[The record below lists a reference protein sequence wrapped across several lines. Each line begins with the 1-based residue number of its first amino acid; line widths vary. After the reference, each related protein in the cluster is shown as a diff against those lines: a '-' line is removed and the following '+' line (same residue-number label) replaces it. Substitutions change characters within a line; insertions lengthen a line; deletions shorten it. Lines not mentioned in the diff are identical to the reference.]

1 VNRRTVAL
9 ILAAFV
15 AGGAIVWAG
24 IAIFGGSDTKK
35 VAGPAE
41 TTTTTLPL
49 SSTAQELLDRL
60 KKGNA
65 LELHATY
72 TSAADASGTT
82 IKVEIW
88 RKGGKVRQD
97 VVLSG
102 SGVQTQ
108 IEGLQ
113 LPDGNVACQKPA
125 ASDWVCQ
132 RVASVANQAGA
143 TAGIFDSAAAS
154 LNGKDV
160 TATDEKVG
168 ADDARCYHIADAG
181 TASASSSPASASSSA
196 TDTES
201 SSSAAPAGTTM
212 CITSEGVPVRV
223 ASASSDLTL
232 SSVERSVDDAAFAPP
247 AAITEP
253 TTPTTAN

>member
-1 VNRRTVAL
+1 VNRRTVA
-9 ILAAFV
+9 IVLAAFI

-49 SSTAQELLDRL
+49 SPTAQELLDRL

-72 TSAADASGTT
+72 TSPADTSGTT
-82 IKVEIW
+82 ITVQIW

-97 VVLSG
+97 VVLAG

-125 ASDWVCQ
+125 AADWVCQ

-168 ADDARCYHIADAG
+168 ADDARCYLIADAG
-181 TASASSSPASASSSA
+181 SATASSSSASDASSSSSA
-196 TDTES
+196 T
-201 SSSAAPAGTTM
+201 PVGTTM
-212 CITSEGVPVRV
+212 CVTSEGVPVRV
-223 ASASSDLTL
+223 SSQSSNLTL
-232 SSVERSVDDAAFAPP
+232 SSVERSVDDAVFAPP